1 MMSNKSTNNGVG
13 VGFILFL
20 VFLVLK
26 LTDNIDWSWWYVT
39 MPLWI
44 APAIAI
50 VVGTLWFLVA
60 CVIEST
66 KKKK

>member
-1 MMSNKSTNNGVG
+1 MSNKSTNNGVG

>member
-1 MMSNKSTNNGVG
+1 MMSNKSTSSGVS

-44 APAIAI
+44 APAIVV
-50 VVGTLWFLVA
+50 VVGTVWFLVA

>member
-1 MMSNKSTNNGVG
+1 MSNKSSSGGVS
-13 VGFILFL
+13 VVFVLFL

-44 APAIAI
+44 APAVVF

-66 KKKK
+66 KKSK